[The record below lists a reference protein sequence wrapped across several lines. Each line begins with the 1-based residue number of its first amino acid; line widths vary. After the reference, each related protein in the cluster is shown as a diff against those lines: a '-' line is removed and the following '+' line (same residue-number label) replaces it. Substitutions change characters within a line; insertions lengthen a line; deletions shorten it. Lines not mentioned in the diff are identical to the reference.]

1 MKYILFPFFIFLVT
15 LTTQAQPKSTAISP
29 LIDSIL
35 SEIKF
40 FQKAESK
47 SDSTAG
53 HTLGSFKEEDFLR
66 RYKFYVA
73 EKQKLD
79 AIPPNDLSFED
90 QVNKELL
97 NYSIEDEI
105 SSYRFKSYL
114 NPILSDEGFH
124 TGLAGMSGQVI
135 TTKKEAEDY
144 LTNLRDIPR
153 FVEENLAL
161 MRLGLSLG
169 ICQPKII
176 LNGYQNTYT
185 QHIVDNPE
193 KSVFWNP
200 FLKKPFA
207 ISDADW
213 GKIKTDARK
222 VIADDVVTS
231 YKKIKTFFD
240 TEYLPKTRTTLG
252 ASHFPDGLAFYQ
264 DRVAHYT
271 TTTLSYEEIYQLGLK
286 EVARIQLEMLEVLK

>member
-1 MKYILFPFFIFLVT
+1 MFPFFIFLVT
-15 LTTQAQPKSTAISP
+15 LTTQAQPKSSAISP
-29 LIDSIL
+29 SIDSIL
-35 SEIKF
+35 SEIKR

-47 SDSTAG
+47 TDSIAG
-53 HTLGSFKEEDFLR
+53 HPLGSFKEEDFLR
-66 RYKFYVA
+66 RYNFYVA

-79 AIPPNDLSFED
+79 AIQSSSLSFED
-90 QVNKELL
+90 QINKELL
-97 NYSIEDEI
+97 NYYLEDEI
-105 SSYRFKSYL
+105 SNYRFKSYL

-124 TGLAGMSGQVI
+124 TVFAGMSGQVI

-144 LTNLRDIPR
+144 LLNLRDIPR
-153 FVEENLAL
+153 FVDENLAL
-161 MRLGLSLG
+161 MRTGLSLG

-213 GKIKTDARK
+213 EKIKTDAKK
-222 VIADDVVTS
+222 VISEDVVTS
-231 YKKIKTFFD
+231 YTKIKILLD
-240 TEYLPKTRTTLG
+240 SKYLK
-252 ASHFPDGLAFYQ
+252 Q
-264 DRVAHYT
+264 
-271 TTTLSYEEIYQLGLK
+271 QK
-286 EVARIQLEMLEVLK
+286 EPVDA